1 MPLYDGHFISSLQ
14 QKYFIVCKCLG
25 KVLCVVIAKVDKLF
39 QVLGKIGT
47 VQAILDS
54 GDLRVKYSAG
64 TVWTIGPEAV
74 AKVIQF
80 NTSLV
85 ATTGS
90 MIEGNDCRS

>member
-1 MPLYDGHFISSLQ
+1 M
-14 QKYFIVCKCLG
+14 G

-74 AKVIQF
+74 AKVI
-80 NTSLV
+80 
-85 ATTGS
+85 
-90 MIEGNDCRS
+90 